1 MSIMQAHSPDRL
13 GAIDE
18 TVHAAL
24 VWLDDHQE
32 PEGFWVGMIETNS
45 AIEAEWLLA
54 SHILGVKLPI
64 EDGVIRALLQRQ
76 RPDGSWETYPGA
88 PAGDINST
96 VEVYVALR
104 VKGFDPSR
112 AEMVRARDWILRN
125 GGLRKVR
132 VFTRYWLAMLGVW
145 PWQATPNLPPEI
157 IRLPL
162 WFPFNIYNFAQWARA
177 TLLPLAVISARR
189 PVFSSPCGRLDE
201 LFPDGYDNFDFFI
214 AGKKARLLSLEWLFL
229 KIDRLSAPA
238 AKRPSH
244 PRPRNGDQTLSR
256 MDLEASGC
264 GRRLGRDSA
273 ALDLCA
279 HRAAHRRLRRR
290 SPGARQRGFH
300 FSDHWSYERN
310 GATHIQ
316 ASESPVWD
324 TMLSLLAM
332 QEAGCPPQKSRSMRA
347 ALDWILQKQV
357 LWPGDWSVKVKNVAA
372 GGWAFERANLYY
384 PDIDDTAVA
393 LLMLGKVRNGVDGAL
408 RQRVEAAIERA
419 LAWTLAMQSRN
430 GGWGAFDKDND
441 KEIISKIP
449 FCNFGEALDPP
460 SVDVTGHVL
469 EALAVLGRRKSDP
482 AVAKALAFIRSEQ
495 EKDGSWFGRWG
506 VNYIYGTAAVLPAL
520 QAIGEDMGAAYVKR
534 AADSIAG
541 KQNAD
546 GGWGESCAS
555 YMDPLLRGKGPSTPS
570 QTAWALMALLA
581 VENPDYT
588 AAIRKGVDF
597 LVKTQ
602 DENGTWDERYYTGT
616 GFPGYNVGARLD
628 HDAADLRERL
638 QQGPELSRAFLLGY
652 NMYRHYP
659 LSLRSAGRRT
669 GWKGLEAFAE
679 PLVSGS
685 AKDHILGRI
694 SGSQSRC
701 QPDGSLLRRP
711 VVRSRLPAAG
721 SARRRANPSYS
732 GARTRF

>member
-1 MSIMQAHSPDRL
+1 MSIMQAHSPNRL

-229 KIDRLSAPA
+229 KIDRLLHLLQNARLTPGRETA
-238 AKRPSH
+238 IKLCLEWILKHQDADGAWGGIQPPWIYALIALRTEGYAVDHPVLAKGVS
-244 PRPRNGDQTLSR
+244 TL
-256 MDLEASGC
+256 
-264 GRRLGRDSA
+264 
-273 ALDLCA
+273 
-279 HRAAHRRLRRR
+279 
-290 SPGARQRGFH
+290 
-300 FSDHWSYERN
+300 SDHWSYERN

-316 ASESPVWD
+316 ASKSPVWD

-534 AADSIAG
+534 AADWIAG

-652 NMYRHYP
+652 NMYRHYFP
-659 LSLRSAGRRT
+659 LLALGR
-669 GWKGLEAFAE
+669 
-679 PLVSGS
+679 
-685 AKDHILGRI
+685 AKDWLE
-694 SGSQSRC
+694 
-701 QPDGSLLRRP
+701 
-711 VVRSRLPAAG
+711 
-721 SARRRANPSYS
+721 RA
-732 GARTRF
+732 

>member
-1 MSIMQAHSPDRL
+1 MSMMQTQSANRL
-13 GAIDE
+13 GMVDE
-18 TVHAAL
+18 AVRAAL
-24 VWLDDHQE
+24 RWLDDHQE

-54 SHILGVKLPI
+54 SHILGVKLPM
-64 EDGVIRALLQRQ
+64 EDGIFRALLQRQ

-104 VKGFDPSR
+104 AKGFDPAR
-112 AEMVRARDWILRN
+112 PEMARAREWILRN
-125 GGLRKVR
+125 GGLRNVR
-132 VFTRYWLAMLGVW
+132 VFTRYWLALLGIW
-145 PWQATPNLPPEI
+145 PWQATPNIPPEI

-177 TLLPLAVISARR
+177 TLLPLAVISSRR
-189 PVFSSPCGRLDE
+189 PVFPLACGRLDE
-201 LFPDGYDNFDFFI
+201 LFPDGYANFDFFI
-214 AGKKARLLSLEWLFL
+214 PGKKAVFLSLEWIFL
-229 KIDRLSAPA
+229 KIDRILHAAQNARLTPRRETAIKLCLEWILKHQDADGAWGGIQPPWIYALVALRVEGYAIDHPVVAKGVSALS
-238 AKRPSH
+238 
-244 PRPRNGDQTLSR
+244 N
-256 MDLEASGC
+256 
-264 GRRLGRDSA
+264 
-273 ALDLCA
+273 
-279 HRAAHRRLRRR
+279 
-290 SPGARQRGFH
+290 
-300 FSDHWSYERN
+300 HWSYERN

-324 TMLSLLAM
+324 TLLSLLAM
-332 QEAGCPPQKSRSMRA
+332 QEAGCPPQKSRSMQA
-347 ALDWILQKQV
+347 ALDWVLQKQV
-357 LWPGDWSVKVKNVAA
+357 LWPGDWSVKVRNVAS

-408 RQRVEAAIERA
+408 RQKIDAAIERA

-430 GGWGAFDKDND
+430 GGWGAFDKDNN

-469 EALAVLGRRKSDP
+469 EALAVLGLKKSDP

-506 VNYIYGTAAVLPAL
+506 VNHIYGTAAVLPAL
-520 QAIGEDMGAAYVKR
+520 QAIGEDMGQPYVTR
-534 AADSIAG
+534 AADWIAS
-541 KQNAD
+541 KQNPD

-555 YMDPLLRGKGPSTPS
+555 YMDSKLRGKGASTPS
-570 QTAWALMALLA
+570 QTAWALMALLS
-581 VENPDYT
+581 VENPEHT

-597 LVKTQ
+597 LVRTQ
-602 DENGTWDERYYTGT
+602 DENGTWDERFYTGT

-628 HDAADLRERL
+628 LDAADWSEKL

-652 NMYRHYP
+652 NMYRHYFP
-659 LSLRSAGRRT
+659 LLALGR
-669 GWKGLEAFAE
+669 
-679 PLVSGS
+679 
-685 AKDHILGRI
+685 AKD
-694 SGSQSRC
+694 
-701 QPDGSLLRRP
+701 LLEK
-711 VVRSRLPAAG
+711 A
-721 SARRRANPSYS
+721 
-732 GARTRF
+732 